1 MRLDVE
7 TIAGRRETMQEG
19 VTQTM
24 SLVSAAVCQPSA
36 VHLHAYRAG
45 AVFSQVAE
53 NIFCVELIL

>member
-36 VHLHAYRAG
+36 RIQSRSCIFAG
-45 AVFSQVAE
+45 KMCSVLS
-53 NIFCVELIL
+53 